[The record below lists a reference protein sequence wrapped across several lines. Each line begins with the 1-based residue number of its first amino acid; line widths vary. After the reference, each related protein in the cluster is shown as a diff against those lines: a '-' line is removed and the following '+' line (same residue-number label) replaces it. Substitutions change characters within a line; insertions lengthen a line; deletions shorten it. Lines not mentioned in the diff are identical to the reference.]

1 MTEVADQFTEDR
13 SGEVTRISHWIDGQ
27 RVEGT
32 SGRSG
37 PVYNPATGEQSG
49 EVDFASFEEVDAAVE
64 AAKRAFASWRTISL
78 SRRTELFFRIRELLH
93 DHAEDIAKL
102 LTLEHGKVLSDAKGE
117 VARGLEVIE
126 FCCGIP
132 ELLKGGYSEQAST
145 GIDVYSIRQPL
156 GVVGG
161 ITPFNFP
168 AMVPMWMWAPAIAC
182 GNCFVLKPS
191 EKDPS
196 ASMLTAE
203 LLKEAGL
210 PDGVFNVVH
219 GDKVAVDAVL
229 EHQEIAAVSFVGS
242 TPIARYVYETGTKNG
257 KRVQAL
263 GGAKNH
269 MIVLPDADISMAAD
283 AAVSAG
289 YGSAG
294 ERCMAVSMLVC
305 VGHAADDLVS
315 AIQERLPKVR
325 VGNGLDPDSEMG
337 PLVTREHRD
346 KVASYIDKGR
356 EEGAKVIADGR
367 ETAPD
372 GDGFFLGVTLIDE
385 VTPEMDVYKDEIF
398 GPVLGI
404 TRVDTYEEA
413 VRLVNENP
421 YGNGVA
427 IFTRDGGV
435 ARQFQ
440 FEVNAGMVGVNVPIP
455 VPVAYYSF
463 GGWKS
468 SLFGDLHIYGPEGIQ
483 FYTQGKV
490 VTSRWPDPATSK
502 VDLGLPADAVNVGV
516 ALFDGAEE
524 LDWAGPW
531 EVLAAWA
538 EQWPDDGVHVFTLAR
553 EDRPVTCA
561 KGLRVL
567 PDETWETAPPL
578 DVLVYP
584 GGRGTRR
591 ELQDEAVLDW
601 IRGLA
606 AGETVVASVCTG
618 SLVLAAAGLL
628 DGKPATT
635 HWGSLELLP
644 KLGNGIEVRP
654 DDRFVDNGNVLTAA
668 GVSAG
673 IDMALHLVARLHST
687 ERAREVRRYIQYD
700 PEPPV

>member
-1 MTEVADQFTEDR
+1 VTEVADQFTEEQAGQI
-13 SGEVTRISHWIDGQ
+13 SRISHWIGG
-27 RVEGT
+27 RCVEGA

-37 PVYNPATGEQSG
+37 PVYNPALGVQTG
-49 EVDFASFEEVDAAVE
+49 EVDFASAEEVDAAVQ
-64 AAKRAFASWRTISL
+64 AAKGAFESWRSVSL

-93 DHAEDIAKL
+93 DHAEDIAKI
-102 LTLEHGKVLSDAKGE
+102 LTAEHGKVLSDAKGE

-132 ELLKGGYSEQAST
+132 ELLKGGFSEQAST

-156 GVVGG
+156 GVVAG

-182 GNCFVLKPS
+182 GNAFVLKPS

-196 ASMLTAE
+196 ASVYTAE

-210 PDGVFNVVH
+210 PDGIFNVVH
-219 GDKVAVDAVL
+219 GDKAAVDAIL
-229 EHQEIAAVSFVGS
+229 EHPDIAAASFVGS
-242 TPIARYVYETGTKNG
+242 TPIARYVYETGTSHG

-269 MIVLPDADISMAAD
+269 MIVLPDADIEMAAD

-294 ERCMAVSMLVC
+294 ERCMAVSMLVA
-305 VGHAADDLVS
+305 VGHAADELVE
-315 AIQERLPKVR
+315 AIQDRLPKVK
-325 VGNGLDPDSEMG
+325 VGDGMNPESEMG

-346 KVASYIDKGR
+346 KVASYIDRGR
-356 EEGAKVIADGR
+356 EEGATVVTDGR

-372 GDGFFLGVTLIDE
+372 GNGFYLGVSLLDG
-385 VTPEMDVYKDEIF
+385 VKPEMDVYKDEIF

-404 TRVDTYEEA
+404 TRVDTYDEA

-440 FEVNAGMVGVNVPIP
+440 FDVKAGMVGVNVPIP

-483 FYTQGKV
+483 FYTRGKV
-490 VTSRWPDPATSK
+490 VTARWPDPATSK
-502 VDLGLPADAVNVGV
+502 VDLGFP
-516 ALFDGAEE
+516 
-524 LDWAGPW
+524 
-531 EVLAAWA
+531 
-538 EQWPDDGVHVFTLAR
+538 Q
-553 EDRPVTCA
+553 
-561 KGLRVL
+561 
-567 PDETWETAPPL
+567 
-578 DVLVYP
+578 
-584 GGRGTRR
+584 TR
-591 ELQDEAVLDW
+591 
-601 IRGLA
+601 
-606 AGETVVASVCTG
+606 
-618 SLVLAAAGLL
+618 
-628 DGKPATT
+628 
-635 HWGSLELLP
+635 
-644 KLGNGIEVRP
+644 
-654 DDRFVDNGNVLTAA
+654 
-668 GVSAG
+668 
-673 IDMALHLVARLHST
+673 
-687 ERAREVRRYIQYD
+687 
-700 PEPPV
+700 